1 MQQAVEQAVLI
12 IAPQQDAGMHSLH
25 VCSSQDEGNALM
37 ERFMRLQRLGSLLDF
52 PDTPDRLMSR
62 STYP

>member
-1 MQQAVEQAVLI
+1 MQQAVLI
-12 IAPQQDAGMHSLH
+12 NAPQQDD
-25 VCSSQDEGNALM
+25 DEGNALM

-62 STYP
+62 STFP